1 MKNGKIDF
9 IDSIEQALNNGN
21 LILSEEALSFY
32 NALKDDP
39 ATTGK
44 PVLTENGAKIL
55 SYLQSSGMGKV
66 YKAKEIADGIC
77 ISSRSVSGA
86 IRKLVSDGFV
96 DKINNEPCIYSIT
109 DKGINFNIDIEGDN
123 N

>member
-9 IDSIEQALNNGN
+9 IDSIEHALNDGN
-21 LILSEEALSFY
+21 LNLSAEALSFY
-32 NALKDDP
+32 EALKND
-39 ATTGK
+39 AASGGK

-55 SYLQSSGMGKV
+55 KYLQDNQGRVFKS
-66 YKAKEIADGIC
+66 KEIAEGLEV
-77 ISSRSVSGA
+77 SSRAISGG

-109 DKGINFNIDIEGDN
+109 EKGINFNIEGDN
-123 N
+123 E